1 MYIQLSRDSELQAGC
16 DVPASTRLLMPV
28 LLLQSE
34 VSEFEDQLEQ
44 VEGFNLYLLKLIL
57 DTSGWTARL
66 CIGFRCLYE
75 GLDLTGSVLSSFL
88 GS

>member
-1 MYIQLSRDSELQAGC
+1 MD
-16 DVPASTRLLMPV
+16 V

-44 VEGFNLYLLKLIL
+44 VRGFNLYLLKLIL

-66 CIGFRCLYE
+66 CIFRV
-75 GLDLTGSVLSSFL
+75 GL
-88 GS
+88 